1 MHSPH
6 KKTYDDIIHLPH
18 HVSKTH
24 PHMPIAD
31 RAAQFSPFAALTGH
45 HEAIKEAGRITS
57 QKISLDENA
66 KSILDQKLQMIL
78 KRPSQEITLTYF
90 LPDPQK
96 DGGAYIDYTGV
107 IKKADTQKRLLIM
120 EDHTAI
126 PIDDII
132 DLRGQLLS

>member
-1 MHSPH
+1 LHSPH

-45 HEAIKEAGRITS
+45 HEAIKEAGRMTS

-78 KRPSQEITLTYF
+78 ERPSQEITLTYF

>member
-45 HEAIKEAGRITS
+45 HEAIKEAGRMTS

-78 KRPSQEITLTYF
+78 ERPSQEITLTYF

>member
-45 HEAIKEAGRITS
+45 HEAIKEAGRMTS

-78 KRPSQEITLTYF
+78 ERPSQEITLTYF

-107 IKKADTQKRLLIM
+107 IKK
-120 EDHTAI
+120 
-126 PIDDII
+126 PI
-132 DLRGQLLS
+132 RRSGF

>member
-45 HEAIKEAGRITS
+45 HEAIKEAGRMTS

-66 KSILDQKLQMIL
+66 KSILDQKLQIIL
-78 KRPSQEITLTYF
+78 ERPSQEITLTYF

>member
-45 HEAIKEAGRITS
+45 HEAIKEAGRMTS
-57 QKISLDENA
+57 QKISLDVNA

-78 KRPSQEITLTYF
+78 ERPSQEITLTYF

>member
-45 HEAIKEAGRITS
+45 HEAIKEAGRMTS

-78 KRPSQEITLTYF
+78 ERPSQEITLTYF

-132 DLRGQLLS
+132 DLRGKLLS

>member
-31 RAAQFSPFAALTGH
+31 RAAQFSPFAALIGH
-45 HEAIKEAGRITS
+45 HEAIKEAGRMTS

-78 KRPSQEITLTYF
+78 ERPSQEITLTYF

>member
-78 KRPSQEITLTYF
+78 ERPSQEITLTYF

>member
-45 HEAIKEAGRITS
+45 HEAIKEAGRMTS

-78 KRPSQEITLTYF
+78 ERPSQEITLTYF

-132 DLRGQLLS
+132 DLLGQLLY

>member
-1 MHSPH
+1 
-6 KKTYDDIIHLPH
+6 
-18 HVSKTH
+18 
-24 PHMPIAD
+24 MPIAD

-45 HEAIKEAGRITS
+45 HEAIKEAGRMTS

-78 KRPSQEITLTYF
+78 ERPSQEITLTYF

>member
-45 HEAIKEAGRITS
+45 HEAIKEAGRMTS

-78 KRPSQEITLTYF
+78 ERHSQEITLTYF

>member
-6 KKTYDDIIHLPH
+6 KKTYDDIIHLPR

-45 HEAIKEAGRITS
+45 HEAIKEAGRMTS

-78 KRPSQEITLTYF
+78 ERPSQEITLTYF